1 MLAQSSSIETYISIS
16 ISIYMFIYIN
26 RKNHSFFAGQLGDG
40 RAISLFETVNSRGE
54 SWELQLKGAGRTPYS
69 RFGDGYAVL
78 RSSIREF
85 LMSEHMHALGV
96 PTTRALALID
106 TTRDVFREDGPRDSK
121 GIKYLDKLVELV
133 F

>member
-1 MLAQSSSIETYISIS
+1 LLCWSSIWVSIGWPNP
-16 ISIYMFIYIN
+16 FQVYIN
-26 RKNHSFFAGQLGDG
+26 KKKCYSFFAGQLGDG
-40 RAISLFETVNSRGE
+40 RAISLFETANSRGE

-106 TTRDVFREDGPRDSK
+106 TTRDVFREDGPRESK
-121 GIKYLDKLVELV
+121 YFD
-133 F
+133 